1 VFATRRDSRVG
12 ACSTRVG
19 FGVDFPKVGGC
30 EFFCFVYSL
39 VSTVAHNVSTCN
51 A

>member
-1 VFATRRDSRVG
+1 MKDFGVG
-12 ACSTRVG
+12 ACSTLVG
-19 FGVDFPKVGGC
+19 SGVNFFGAGGC
-30 EFFCFVYSL
+30 GFFCFVYSL